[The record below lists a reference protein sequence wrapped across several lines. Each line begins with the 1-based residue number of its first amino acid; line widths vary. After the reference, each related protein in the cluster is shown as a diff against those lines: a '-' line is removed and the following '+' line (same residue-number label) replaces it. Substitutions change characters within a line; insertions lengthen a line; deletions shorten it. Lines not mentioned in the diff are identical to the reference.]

1 MDFFGVLRLVMSLG
15 GSGRPASRRAWRRFC
30 EGQGLQQVLPGGK
43 DQESGDCGGIV
54 EELAAGAELLPGGAP
69 EFVGDVA
76 DGVHGE
82 GQQVQGHQNGGEVAL
97 AVTEIVLDVV
107 SLGLE
112 DVEGLVFDLPAS
124 ATAGREFGDIVWP
137 DRQVGNE
144 TVAVGDLAIA
154 IDDLD
159 FKPVDL
165 KGILA
170 AAQGDVVEPA
180 VAENVIGLALLD
192 PVLTGRKLNPLFFLM
207 IRRPPRSTLF
217 PYTTL
222 FR

>member
-1 MDFFGVLRLVMSLG
+1 MLRLVMSLG

-82 GQQVQGHQNGGEVAL
+82 GQQVQG
-97 AVTEIVLDVV
+97 V

-165 KGILA
+165 EGILA
-170 AAQGDVVEPA
+170 AAQGTS
-180 VAENVIGLALLD
+180 LSQ
-192 PVLTGRKLNPLFFLM
+192 R
-207 IRRPPRSTLF
+207 
-217 PYTTL
+217 
-222 FR
+222 